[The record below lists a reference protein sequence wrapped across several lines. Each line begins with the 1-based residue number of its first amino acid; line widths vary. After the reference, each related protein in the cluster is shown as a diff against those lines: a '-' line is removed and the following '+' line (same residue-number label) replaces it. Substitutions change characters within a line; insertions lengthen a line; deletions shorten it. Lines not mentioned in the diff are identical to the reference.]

1 MVHASVSREGM
12 MVYSHHPIDEQS
24 PMCLPSV
31 GLAYFSRLVHI
42 SKLKRNAAA
51 HLL

>member
-1 MVHASVSREGM
+1 M
-12 MVYSHHPIDEQS
+12 MVYSHHPIDEES
-24 PMCLPSV
+24 PMCLFGA
-31 GLAYFSRLVHI
+31 GLVYFSRLVHI